1 MNSQLEKLEESKVQ
15 DSASSFTHN
24 INYNDAKDHQHNQ
37 PSRSTRQKFTYQ
49 SFQEESKC
57 VICTAV
63 KKDAHE
69 KLVPVQMMTFREIHD
84 FLHLAEKQLEEFAQI
99 DGESCSK
106 FPIPDSC
113 SKFQIPDSGLCWIA
127 QLLLLFLLLMLYT
140 KSLVTKSLVTTYLE
154 LHRGKKLDF
163 KKYIVLKEISD
174 ELVDVIEYWV
184 VLKRE
189 VYTLRQ
195 LREICTNIAPSLNV
209 WYLQMPMFRL
219 MQLKRHSYWRRCHHL
234 YETKSHITFNIIRF
248 SRSGKNTLPSN
259 FQGHTWINEFSDL
272 DKLLF
277 NLIAW
282 IVSPN
287 AAMGKDGFVVL
298 SYRKATKIS
307 EIVQNI
313 QSLVPGAQP
322 GFDHILLSITMLAK
336 TGSQMVVDNLK
347 QLVHGFSNTEAV
359 FIQDKW
365 AEWTERLKS
374 IYCTKNE
381 VSH

>member
-1 MNSQLEKLEESKVQ
+1 M
-15 DSASSFTHN
+15 
-24 INYNDAKDHQHNQ
+24 
-37 PSRSTRQKFTYQ
+37 
-49 SFQEESKC
+49 
-57 VICTAV
+57 
-63 KKDAHE
+63 
-69 KLVPVQMMTFREIHD
+69 
-84 FLHLAEKQLEEFAQI
+84 
-99 DGESCSK
+99 
-106 FPIPDSC
+106 
-113 SKFQIPDSGLCWIA
+113 
-127 QLLLLFLLLMLYT
+127 
-140 KSLVTKSLVTTYLE
+140 
-154 LHRGKKLDF
+154 
-163 KKYIVLKEISD
+163 
-174 ELVDVIEYWV
+174 
-184 VLKRE
+184 
-189 VYTLRQ
+189 
-195 LREICTNIAPSLNV
+195 
-209 WYLQMPMFRL
+209 
-219 MQLKRHSYWRRCHHL
+219 
-234 YETKSHITFNIIRF
+234 
-248 SRSGKNTLPSN
+248 
-259 FQGHTWINEFSDL
+259 
-272 DKLLF
+272 F